1 MSPNL
6 YHVSSHPFNFAA
18 VTHKLLGNKKPA
30 VQAWP
35 RLQFCTADKDEY
47 EFAKWMDLALHPF
60 TLYVVQQKIVF
71 ITTHRAVAV
80 QRRAKKLLHV

>member
-6 YHVSSHPFNFAA
+6 YHVSPYPFNFAI

-35 RLQFCTADKDEY
+35 RLPFCTADKDEY

-60 TLYVVQQKIVF
+60 TLKYSKKIVF

-80 QRRAKKLLHV
+80 QRRAKKFLHV